1 MSEEKRT
8 DRRAFLKQMA
18 YASLAAPLML
28 QAVAQEGTMG
38 GGAPMGHGHGA
49 EGMEGMVSGALPD
62 IGPDVLPPTPIPWES
77 GVCAFCGMTVVTPT
91 AGSNPPGYR
100 ERTYGQ
106 IRLAPGPEP
115 DGEHTLHYE
124 SLACMF
130 NHAYTKHIVDG
141 HGATFYVA
149 DLTAPPATADDLLLA
164 RGAAFLWAERLD
176 VSMSAHLGA
185 FPNRAVL
192 EAYLAHEPL
201 GRNHVHTSAALADLA
216 PLPESGLLGLLN
228 RHSD

>member
-8 DRRAFLKQMA
+8 DRRKFLKQMA
-18 YASLAAPLML
+18 LASLAAPLVL

-49 EGMEGMVSGALPD
+49 GAMASGALPD
-62 IGPDVLPPTPIPWES
+62 IGPDVVPATPIPWES
-77 GVCAFCGMTVVTPT
+77 GECAFCGMTVVTPPD
-91 AGSNPPGYR
+91 GPNPPGYR

-106 IRLAPGPEP
+106 IRLAPDHEVNGQ
-115 DGEHTLHYE
+115 HTLHYE

-130 NHAYTKHIVDG
+130 NHAYTRNIVDG

-164 RGAAFLWAERLD
+164 RDAAFLWAERLN
-176 VSMSAHLGA
+176 VSMRARLGA

-192 EAYLAHEPL
+192 EVYLAHEPL
-201 GRNHVHTSAALADLA
+201 GRYHVHTSAALADLA
-216 PLPESGLLGLLN
+216 PLPEGGLLGLLN
-228 RHSD
+228 RHTD